1 MRASLG
7 VVLFIAGLSL
17 LVELY
22 ALPRSVSDV
31 VATSTLGALLSV
43 SGLGALVT
51 SVLVTLQPQPA
62 TRGDATV
69 D

>member
-22 ALPRSVSDV
+22 ALPRSISDV
-31 VATSTLGALLSV
+31 VGTSTLGILLSV

-51 SVLVTLQPQPA
+51 SFVVTRQPHPA